1 MYQVYLR
8 SFVDT
13 TGDGVGD
20 LPGVQSRLE
29 YIRGLGVDGIWINP
43 FYRSPQEDGGY
54 DVADYFDVDPIFGDI
69 EDFDG
74 LLSEAH
80 AMGMRVLIDLVPNHT
95 SSAHEWFQAALYGRP
110 GSRERDRYI
119 FRRGSGP
126 AGVDP
131 PNNWRSVFGGPAW
144 SRVSDVLQTTGGA
157 RGEAGEPV
165 ADLAVTVTTGSD
177 SDWYL
182 HLFAPGQPDL
192 NWQSEEVREYFDEV
206 LRFWLERGVDGFR
219 IDVAHGMVKHP
230 DLPDLD
236 ETPAPPNDAQLPESD
251 SPTGDDPGGASP
263 GGDSPGGDSPGGA
276 SPGGASP
283 GGDSPGSAIAD
294 GDHPYW
300 DRDAVHDIYRRW
312 RKVLDGYPGERVF
325 LAEAWVKSP
334 ARLARYLRPDELHM
348 AFNFDFL
355 KCDWDADSFRET
367 ISSTLANL
375 AEVTAIPTWVLSNHD
390 VVRHPTRYGGGEVG
404 VERARA
410 ALLLMLALPGA
421 AFLYQG
427 EELGL
432 PEVLDL
438 PDEVLQ
444 DPTFVRTGG
453 KVRGRDG
460 CRVPLPWNERGPSFG
475 FSTVEAWLPQPYSW
489 AELSV
494 DAEGSD
500 EESTLNLYRRA
511 IGERAKLDALRS
523 DTGLEWLDGPPCVV
537 AFTRGG
543 RFCCV
548 VNCSDDPQEIPSAAL
563 AVGPVV
569 VTSFEVGSA
578 SAPGACAGDEDA
590 GTLIPGNAALWFAAP
605 AGSAP

>member
-1 MYQVYLR
+1 MGDHKQRQGISPERVADSSEPASSKRPAVWWQDAVMYQVYLR

-20 LPGVQSRLE
+20 LPGVRSRLE

-54 DVADYFDVDPIFGDI
+54 DVADYFDVDPVFGDI

-74 LLSEAH
+74 LLNEAH
-80 AMGMRVLIDLVPNHT
+80 AMGMRVLVDLVPNHT
-95 SSAHEWFQAALYGRP
+95 SSAHEWFQAALYARP

-119 FRRGSGP
+119 FRPGSGP
-126 AGVDP
+126 TGVVP

-144 SRVSDVLQTTGGA
+144 SRVSDVVQTTGGA
-157 RGEAGEPV
+157 RSDVGELPAEAAV
-165 ADLAVTVTTGSD
+165 ELADTLTTRPDSAD

-192 NWQSEEVREYFDEV
+192 NWQSDEVTEYFDEV

-219 IDVAHGMVKHP
+219 IDVAHGMLKHP

-236 ETPAPPNDAQLPESD
+236 EPPVLAND
-251 SPTGDDPGGASP
+251 
-263 GGDSPGGDSPGGA
+263 
-276 SPGGASP
+276 
-283 GGDSPGSAIAD
+283 
-294 GDHPYW
+294 DHPYW

-312 RKVLDGYPGERVF
+312 RKVLDSYPGERVF

-355 KCDWDADSFRET
+355 KCDWDADAFRET

-375 AEVTAIPTWVLSNHD
+375 AEVMAIPTWVLSNHD

-421 AFLYQG
+421 VFLYQG

-444 DPTFVRTGG
+444 DPTFIRTGG

-460 CRVPLPWNERGPSFG
+460 CRVPLPWDVNGPSFG
-475 FSTVEAWLPQPYSW
+475 FSTGEAWLPQPSSW
-489 AELSV
+489 AKLSV
-494 DAEGSD
+494 EAENAD
-500 EESTLNLYRRA
+500 EKSTLNLYRRA
-511 IGERAKLDALRS
+511 IGERAKLGALRS
-523 DTGLEWLDGPPCVV
+523 DIGLEWLDGPPGVV

-548 VNCSDDPQEIPSAAL
+548 VNCSDDPQEIPPEAI

-569 VTSFEVGSA
+569 IASFELDRGA
-578 SAPGACAGDEDA
+578 APGDAVPCEAAGGEA
-590 GTLIPGNAALWFAAP
+590 AKMAIPGNAALWFAAP
-605 AGSAP
+605 SGSAP

>member
-1 MYQVYLR
+1 MGDDEQRQRISSDRVADISEPAGSKWPAPWWQDAVMYQVYLR

-20 LPGVQSRLE
+20 LPGVRSRLD

-54 DVADYFDVDPIFGDI
+54 DVADYFDVDPAFGDI
-69 EDFDG
+69 EDFDE
-74 LLSEAH
+74 LLNEAH
-80 AMGMRVLIDLVPNHT
+80 AMGMRVLVDLVPNHT
-95 SSAHEWFQAALYGRP
+95 SSAHEWFQAALYARP
-110 GSRERDRYI
+110 GSKERDRYI
-119 FRRGSGP
+119 FRPGSGP
-126 AGVDP
+126 GGAEP

-144 SRVSDVLQTTGGA
+144 SRVSDVDG
-157 RGEAGEPV
+157 
-165 ADLAVTVTTGSD
+165 
-177 SDWYL
+177 DWYL

-192 NWQSEEVREYFDEV
+192 NWQSEEVRDYFDEV

-236 ETPAPPNDAQLPESD
+236 EAALASNDGPTPQSD
-251 SPTGDDPGGASP
+251 ST
-263 GGDSPGGDSPGGA
+263 
-276 SPGGASP
+276 
-283 GGDSPGSAIAD
+283 GSAIAD

-300 DRDAVHDIYRRW
+300 DRDGVHDIYRRW
-312 RKVLDGYPGERVF
+312 RKVLDSYPGERVF
-325 LAEAWVKSP
+325 LAEAWVKGP
-334 ARLARYLRPDELHM
+334 GRLARYLRPDELHM

-355 KCDWDADSFRET
+355 KCDWDADAFRET

-375 AEVTAIPTWVLSNHD
+375 AEVEAIPTWVLSNHD

-421 AFLYQG
+421 VFLYQG

-444 DPTFVRTGG
+444 DPTFMRTGG

-460 CRVPLPWNERGPSFG
+460 CRVPLPWDVNGPSFG
-475 FSTVEAWLPQPYSW
+475 FSTGEAWLPQPSSW
-489 AELSV
+489 AKLSV
-494 DAEGSD
+494 EAESAD
-500 EESTLNLYRRA
+500 EKSTLNLYRRA

-523 DTGLEWLDGPPCVV
+523 DTGLEWLDGPPGVV
-537 AFTRGG
+537 AFTRDG

-548 VNCSDDPQEIPSAAL
+548 VNCSDDPREIPPAAI

-569 VTSFEVGSA
+569 VSSLALGHA
-578 SAPGACAGDEDA
+578 PAPGDTDAGDTDPCEA
-590 GTLIPGNAALWFAAP
+590 TGGEAAKMLIPGNGALWFATP
-605 AGSAP
+605 PGSAP